1 MRRKARTT
9 QMLRAENVRLRQ
21 RISQLQEELQAQ
33 KVEKQKFTALTG
45 IDTPAPKQTER
56 DIEISE
62 EKFRAFVEQS
72 WDGIILTDD
81 QGSIIEWNRSIAQIM
96 GLSPEETLGRPIWDV
111 LFQVAPER
119 CRTPAVYEQLKTQTL
134 AFLHTGEASW
144 GSAGLERT
152 ARRPD
157 GEERYVQ
164 SMIFPIQTAHGLL
177 SASITRDITE
187 RKRTEEAYRT
197 IVEHSLQ
204 GLSIFQNGRIVFTNP
219 ATAQITGY
227 SPEEL
232 LAMTSAEVQAL
243 THPDDRSMVIARGRN
258 RIAGKDE
265 PSRYEFR
272 IMHKDGTVR
281 WVEVFSVRVAYRS
294 QPAVQMTYIDITER
308 KQAEEQIR
316 FQAQLLNEVGQAI
329 VVSRVDGTITNW
341 NRAAEQLYGWPAA
354 DVIGRNVLDVL
365 STEEWFP
372 QAIEIMNQVRAG
384 RPWSGEFQVRRRDGT
399 PFYVLTTD
407 VPMYDE
413 QGELRGI
420 VGIATD
426 ISARKRMEEALRES
440 EERYRAVSSLTS
452 DFAFALRVDP
462 DGTVMPEWVAGAAT
476 RILGLTPDEMN
487 DPATMMGTVHP
498 DDLPRMVEHQR
509 RILTG
514 QTTGALEFRIVRHGE
529 IRWLNNYLHPIWDAT
544 HKRVVRIYGAVQ
556 DITERKQIEQ
566 ALRTSEERYARATAA
581 GKVNVWDWHLQTNA
595 IYVSNTLKQ
604 LLGYAQDEQWTSVDA
619 WEQLVHPNDLTRLV
633 ALREGIYRGTVD
645 EDVAEY
651 RMRHRDGG
659 FRWFLSRYQVIR
671 DAAGTPIMLSGTDT
685 DITELKELE
694 TALQQRVRQLEV
706 LRTLMNEITGEL
718 NLETLLGDI
727 LEWSVI
733 LLDANSGQLALYDAE
748 RHDLQILASY
758 NMHDDFTGSRQPVTA
773 GGTEQVLLT
782 RQPLVIENYPTWAGR
797 LPQYRSNAKTLLLV
811 PLLAGEQVI
820 GIIIIGDDR
829 PERRFTP
836 ADTELLTLFAQ
847 QATIAIRNAQLF
859 AEAQHLATIDAL
871 TGLYNRRA
879 FFELAQREFERSR
892 RYDHLLSLLMLD
904 IDHFKQINDTYGH
917 AAGDQVLRVVAY
929 ECRSLL
935 RTLDIIGRYGGE
947 EVIMALPETDEENAR
962 QVAERLR
969 QHLAQTVISTDSHE
983 VRISVSLGVATAN
996 DVAELTLEALI
1007 NRADQALYGAKQS
1020 GRNRVVVWSAANES
1034 GKN

>member
-9 QMLRAENVRLRQ
+9 RVLRAENARLRQ
-21 RISQLQEELQAQ
+21 RISQLQEELQVQ
-33 KVEKQKFTALTG
+33 KVEKQKFTRLADSYATTQ
-45 IDTPAPKQTER
+45 IQTEE
-56 DIEISE
+56 DIRVSE

-81 QGSIIEWNRSIAQIM
+81 QGSIIEWNHSIEQIM
-96 GLSPEETLGRPIWDV
+96 GLSREEALGRPIWDV
-111 LFQVAPER
+111 LFQVTPEE
-119 CRTPAVYEQLKTQTL
+119 CRTPAAYKQLKTQTL
-134 AFLHTGEASW
+134 VFLQTGEAPW
-144 GSAGLERT
+144 GRTVLERT

-157 GEERYVQ
+157 GAERHVQ

-177 SASITRDITE
+177 SAGITRDITE

-197 IVEHSLQ
+197 VVEQSLQ

-243 THPDDRSMVIARGRN
+243 THPDDRPMVTARGRN

-272 IMHKDGTVR
+272 ILHKDGTVR
-281 WVEVFSVRVAYRS
+281 WVEVFSVRIAYRS
-294 QPAVQMTYIDITER
+294 RTAVQMTYIDITER

-341 NRAAEQLYGWPAA
+341 NRTAEQLYGWPAA
-354 DVIGRNVLDVL
+354 EVIGRDVL
-365 STEEWFP
+365 NILPSEEWIT
-372 QAIEIMNQVRAG
+372 QASEIMNQVRAG
-384 RPWSGEFQVRRRDGT
+384 QSWSGEFQVRRRDGT
-399 PFYVLTTD
+399 PFYVLATD
-407 VPMYDE
+407 VPIYDE
-413 QGELRGI
+413 HGELSALI
-420 VGIATD
+420 NISTD

-462 DGTVMPEWVAGAAT
+462 DGSVMLEWVAGATT
-476 RILGLTPDEMN
+476 RILGLTTDEMN
-487 DPATMMGTVHP
+487 DPAKMMGTVHP
-498 DDLPRMVEHQR
+498 DDLPRMVEHHR

-529 IRWLNNYLHPIWDAT
+529 IRWLNNHSRPIWDAT

-556 DITERKQIEQ
+556 DITERKEIE
-566 ALRTSEERYARATAA
+566 AAFRASEEHYARATNA
-581 GKVNVWDWHLQTNA
+581 GKVNVWDWDLRTNA
-595 IYVSNTLKQ
+595 IYVSDMLKQ
-604 LLGYAQDEQWTSVDA
+604 LLGYGHDVQWDIINA
-619 WEQLVHPNDLTRLV
+619 WEQLVHPEDLARLV
-633 ALREGIYRGTVD
+633 ALREGIYRGEVD
-645 EDVAEY
+645 EDTAEY
-651 RMRHRDGG
+651 RMRHRDGS

-671 DAAGTPIMLSGTDT
+671 DAVGTPIMLSGTDT

-694 TALQQRVRQLEV
+694 TALQQRVRELEV
-706 LRTLMNEITGEL
+706 LHTLMNEITGEL

-727 LEWSVI
+727 LKWSVI

-748 RHDLQILASY
+748 RHELQILAGY
-758 NMHDDFTGSRQPVTA
+758 NMHDEFTGNRQSVTP

-782 RQPLVIENYPTWAGR
+782 RRPLVIENYPAWVGR
-797 LPQYRSNAKTLLLV
+797 LPQYRINAKTLLLV
-811 PLLAGEQVI
+811 PLLAGEQVV

-829 PERRFTP
+829 PERTFTA

-847 QATIAIRNAQLF
+847 QATIAIRNAQIF
-859 AEAQHLATIDAL
+859 AEARHLATIDAL
-871 TGLYNRRA
+871 TDLCNRRA
-879 FFELAQREFERSR
+879 FFELAQHEFERSR
-892 RYDHLLSLLMLD
+892 RYGHLLSLLMLD

-917 AAGDQVLRVVAY
+917 AAGDQVLRTVAY
-929 ECRSLL
+929 ECRALL

-947 EVIMALPETDEENAR
+947 EVIMALPETNEENAQ

-969 QHLAQTVISTDSHE
+969 QHLAQTVISADAHA
-983 VRISVSLGVATAN
+983 VQISVSLGVATAN
-996 DVAELTLEALI
+996 DVEELTLEALI
-1007 NRADQALYGAKQS
+1007 NRADQALYAAKQA
-1020 GRNRVVVWSAANES
+1020 GRNRVVVWSAANAN
-1034 GKN
+1034 GKI